1 MSSSW
6 FLVLIPTKEHEARL
20 QNLNIVEPIEEQEK
34 TNSEIPN
41 GSIQNDSKSPPSATV
56 DNTKNDVNSNTDP
69 AMKHEN
75 TEKSAESF
83 YDSELSPHSYFHPR
97 NHHPPINVAQKDLN
111 KPNEDLT
118 LECTYFELDLQ
129 EALQILNVSQAAYQL
144 TKNGNFYLVS
154 FCIEAS
160 NVEAALICLQN
171 YGIGNTE
178 FTSIS
183 VVPSSIHIDC
193 PEQYPDEDLIQGYV

>member
-20 QNLNIVEPIEEQEK
+20 QNLNIVESIEDVEK
-34 TNSEIPN
+34 NV
-41 GSIQNDSKSPPSATV
+41 NDFSNETSKTGGESRSSTLFENA
-56 DNTKNDVNSNTDP
+56 KNDANANADP
-69 AMKHEN
+69 VVKHEN
-75 TEKSAESF
+75 TEHTDESF
-83 YDSELSPHSYFHPR
+83 TESHYYK
-97 NHHPPINVAQKDLN
+97 NHHPPIQLAQKDLN

-129 EALQILNVSQAAYQL
+129 EALQILNVNQATYQL

-154 FCIEAS
+154 FCIEVS
-160 NVEAALICLQN
+160 NVEAALICLQS

-193 PEQYPDEDLIQGYV
+193 PDCPFSDEDLVET

>member
-20 QNLNIVEPIEEQEK
+20 QNLNIVEPIDEPVINK
-34 TNSEIPN
+34 SKLPN
-41 GSIQNDSKSPPSATV
+41 GTTQNDGKSPSSGTGE
-56 DNTKNDVNSNTDP
+56 NTENGVNSNTDP
-69 AMKHEN
+69 AVKHEN

-83 YDSELSPHSYFHPR
+83 YDSELSPNNFFHPR

-129 EALQILNVSQAAYQL
+129 EAFQVLNVSQATYQL

-183 VVPSSIHIDC
+183 VVPTNIHIDC
-193 PEQYPDEDLIQGYV
+193 PEQHPTEDLIQG

>member
-6 FLVLIPTKEHEARL
+6 FLVMIPTKEHEARL
-20 QNLNIVEPIEEQEK
+20 QNLNIVDGIDESEK
-34 TNSEIPN
+34 
-41 GSIQNDSKSPPSATV
+41 NDLGGRDETSVKDDKSPTSV
-56 DNTKNDVNSNTDP
+56 SVENTKNDANFNTDP
-69 AMKHEN
+69 AIKHEN
-75 TEKSAESF
+75 TENTAESF
-83 YDSELSPHSYFHPR
+83 YNNDAPPHYYK

-129 EALQILNVSQAAYQL
+129 EALQILNVTQATYQL

-193 PEQYPDEDLIQGYV
+193 PEQFSDEDLIQR

>member
-20 QNLNIVEPIEEQEK
+20 QNLNIVESIEEHEK
-34 TNSEIPN
+34 HNSKIPN
-41 GSIQNDSKSPPSATV
+41 GTVHKNDKSIQSATV
-56 DNTKNDVNSNTDP
+56 ENKNDDNFNTDP
-69 AMKHEN
+69 AVKHEN
-75 TEKSAESF
+75 TEKSDESF

-193 PEQYPDEDLIQGYV
+193 PEQYPDEDLIQG

>member
-20 QNLNIVEPIEEQEK
+20 QNLNIVESIDEVDQTNEK
-34 TNSEIPN
+34 SL
-41 GSIQNDSKSPPSATV
+41 SPTI
-56 DNTKNDVNSNTDP
+56 DENTKNSDP
-69 AMKHEN
+69 VVKHEN
-75 TEKSAESF
+75 TENTTESF
-83 YDSELSPHSYFHPR
+83 IASPYYK
-97 NHHPPINVAQKDLN
+97 NHHPPMSIAQKDLN
-111 KPNEDLT
+111 KANEDLT

-129 EALQILNVSQAAYQL
+129 EALQILNVTQATYQL
-144 TKNGNFYLVS
+144 TKNGNFYFVS

-183 VVPSSIHIDC
+183 VVPTSIHIDC
-193 PEQYPDEDLIQGYV
+193 PEQFPDEDLVQG